1 MVIMIFHTRYEAA
14 STIYGPHTLGAYIQQ
29 YTYLTQ
35 VHLTP
40 DIMMLNVK

>member
-1 MVIMIFHTRYEAA
+1 MKTDRYEAA

-35 VHLTP
+35 VTCPHTCHYSR
-40 DIMMLNVK
+40 V